1 MNKTQYTNRDFHL
14 CMELLNFLEDEM
26 DYRMCDKVSS
36 HTSNFHKEFPQRGD
50 TTITNFI
57 VSIKRVGLE
66 KMKSDVS
73 YFLKEYEK
81 KLKQQNKW
89 NNEKVFG

>member
-1 MNKTQYTNRDFHL
+1 MNKKQYSNKDFHM
-14 CMELLNFLEDEM
+14 CVDLLDFLEEKM
-26 DYRMCDKVSS
+26 GYRMCDKVSS

-73 YFLKEYEK
+73 QFLRFYQNNLK
-81 KLKQQNKW
+81 KQIFNSE
-89 NNEKVFG
+89 NVIG